1 MLALDWPAGNGQ
13 FHGKSVVQL
22 RMESDRPEPM
32 PVARQIIE
40 ALKAQIA
47 GGAYAAGDRLPSTRA
62 LAAELGVSRTTVTA
76 AYEQLLAE
84 GYLETRQGARAQVA
98 RTLRRATATAEPPPG
113 DGVSPAPLSR
123 YGRAI
128 AGFQRPETRPP
139 GRLVADFR
147 HGVLAAAD
155 FPMPGWKR
163 ALNAALLQRPEPLRY
178 GDPRGS
184 PALRLALQ
192 GYLWRARGLRCEADQ
207 IIVVNGSQQ
216 GLDLCA
222 RLLIDP
228 GDRAV
233 VEDPCYLQA
242 RQILLAAGADLIPI
256 AVDQEGMRTEP
267 LEAVG
272 AARLAFV
279 TPSHQFP
286 LGAVLTAGRRQAL
299 LAWARRQGA
308 YVIED
313 DYDSEYRFDTA
324 PIPPLHALGGADHVI
339 YLGTVSKT
347 LSPLLRLGYLVVPP
361 ALGEAFATAKH
372 LADRHAPSLEQSA
385 LAGFIASGAYERHVR
400 QARRRNAERRAALL
414 ATLKAELGARVGV
427 VGADAG
433 LHVVAWLP
441 EIPED
446 REPELIARGRAA
458 GIGLYPVSPFY
469 AGAGSAGRPGC
480 AGLVLGYASLTPAEI
495 QAGVRL
501 LAELLGRRGSVR
513 A

>member
-1 MLALDWPAGNGQ
+1 MLGLDWPAGNIQ
-13 FHGKSVVQL
+13 FRLNPVVQL
-22 RMESDRPEPM
+22 RMDGDRQDAL
-32 PVARQIIE
+32 PVTRRITE

-47 GGAYAAGDRLPSTRA
+47 GGTYGAGDRLPSTRA

-98 RTLRRATATAEPPPG
+98 GTLQRAAQAAATAEPPRG
-113 DGVSPAPLSR
+113 DAAPPAPLSR
-123 YGRAI
+123 YGLII

-147 HGVLAAAD
+147 YGVLAAAD

-163 ALNAALLQRPEPLRY
+163 ALNAALLQRGAPLRY

-222 RLLIDP
+222 RLLVDP

-233 VEDPCYLQA
+233 VEDPCYQQA
-242 RQILLAAGADLIPI
+242 RHALLAADADLIPV

-267 LEAVG
+267 LEAIG

-286 LGAVLTAGRRQAL
+286 LGAVLTAGRRRAL
-299 LAWARRQGA
+299 LAWARRHGA

-324 PIPPLHALGGADHVI
+324 PIPPLQALGGADHVI

-361 ALGEAFATAKH
+361 ALGEAFAMAKH
-372 LADRHAPSLEQSA
+372 LADRHAPSLEQA
-385 LAGFIASGAYERHVR
+385 TLAGFIASGAYERHVR

-414 ATLKAELGARVGV
+414 AALKAELGARVTV

-441 EIPED
+441 EIPQDQEAG
-446 REPELIARGRAA
+446 LIARGRAA
-458 GIGLYPVSPFY
+458 GIGLYPVSPLY
-469 AGAGSAGRPGC
+469 AAAAGAGRPGC
-480 AGLVLGYASLTPAEI
+480 AGLVLGYASLTPSEI
-495 QAGVRL
+495 QKGARL
-501 LAELLGRRGSVR
+501 LAALLGR
-513 A
+513 